1 MFRIDLGLK
10 FGSNEIIVYKK
21 GCGIVAKEPAYL
33 AVTTSGKS
41 IKVHA
46 IGKKAEKLFNS
57 KSTNYQVYR
66 PIENGE
72 IVNEKMAK
80 LLLGKIVENVVE
92 GNSFITNVY
101 ALVAVPSALN
111 EKQLLLI
118 KKVLHESGVNK
129 VEFVFNSVCVQSNLD
144 FDSHSHVMVVDIG
157 KNITDIS
164 VLNEY
169 NFCFGR
175 MYFLGGEDMDKSIVT
190 FVADNFGL
198 NISKQTAESIK
209 NEVASLYNRD
219 MYSYDF
225 VGTNENG
232 NLARASITANDV
244 RLAISNVYDAIF
256 ERIDEI
262 LKSLPAEVANDVY
275 NTGIVFVGG
284 GSKIAGLY
292 EYAKK
297 KLDFP
302 VIVSDQPE
310 DAVVL
315 GLGKLLCGGKEFL
328 KQKVWFVF

>member
-1 MFRIDLGLK
+1 MFRVDLGLK

-33 AVTTSGKS
+33 AVTANGKNF
-41 IKVHA
+41 KVHA
-46 IGKKAEKLFNS
+46 IGKKAEKLFNA
-57 KSTNYQVYR
+57 KSTNFQVYR
-66 PIENGE
+66 PIQNST
-72 IVNEKMAK
+72 IVDEKMAR
-80 LLLGKIVENVVE
+80 LLLGKIIENIVEDNK
-92 GNSFITNVY
+92 FITNIY

-111 EKQLLLI
+111 EQQLLLI
-118 KKVLHESGVNK
+118 KKVLHECGVNK
-129 VEFVFNSVCVQSNLD
+129 VEFVFNSVCIQSNLD
-144 FDSHSHVMVVDIG
+144 FDSHKHIMVVDIG

-169 NFCFGR
+169 NFAFGR

-190 FVADNFGL
+190 FVADNYDLKIG
-198 NISKQTAESIK
+198 KQTAEDIK

-225 VGTNENG
+225 VGTTENN
-232 NLARASITANDV
+232 NLARASITANDI

-256 ERIDEI
+256 ERVNDV

-275 NTGIVFVGG
+275 NTAIVFVGG

-292 EYAKK
+292 EYAKSK
-297 KLDFP
+297 IDFP
-302 VIVSDQPE
+302 IIVADEPA

-315 GLGKLLCGGKEFL
+315 GFGKLLVGDKDFL
-328 KQKVWFVF
+328 KITL

>member
-21 GCGIVAKEPAYL
+21 GSGIVAKEPAYL
-33 AVTTSGKS
+33 AVSTNGRLV
-41 IKVHA
+41 KVHA
-46 IGKKAEKLFNS
+46 IGKKAEKLFNA
-57 KSTNYQVYR
+57 KSTNYQVFR

-72 IVNEKMAK
+72 IVDEKMAK
-80 LLLGKIVENVVE
+80 LLLGKIIENVVE
-92 GNSFITNVY
+92 DNMLITNIY

-111 EKQLLLI
+111 EQQLLLI
-118 KKVLHESGVNK
+118 KKVLRECGINK
-129 VEFVFNSVCVQSNLD
+129 VEFVFNSVCIQSDLD
-144 FDSHSHVMVVDIG
+144 FDSHAHIMVVDIG
-157 KNITDIS
+157 KNVTDIS

-190 FVADNFGL
+190 FVADNYGL
-198 NISKQTAESIK
+198 KISTQTAEKIK

-219 MYSYDF
+219 MYAYEF

-232 NLARASITANDV
+232 NMVRASITANDV
-244 RLAISNVYDAIF
+244 RLAISNVYDAVF
-256 ERIDEI
+256 ERICQI
-262 LKSLPAEVANDVY
+262 VKTLPADVVNDIY
-275 NTGIVFVGG
+275 NTGVVFVGG

-292 EYAKK
+292 EYAKN

-302 VIVSDQPE
+302 VIVADEPA

-315 GLGKLLCGGKEFL
+315 GLGKLLSSEKEFL
-328 KQKVWFVF
+328 KLKV

>member
-33 AVTTSGKS
+33 AVSTNGR
-41 IKVHA
+41 IVKVHA
-46 IGKKAEKLFNS
+46 IGKKAEKLFNA
-57 KSTNYQVYR
+57 KSTNYQVFR

-72 IVNEKMAK
+72 IVDEKMAK
-80 LLLGKIVENVVE
+80 LLLGKIIENVVE
-92 GNSFITNVY
+92 DNLLITYIY

-111 EKQLLLI
+111 EQQLLLI
-118 KKVLHESGVNK
+118 KKVLRECGVNK
-129 VEFVFNSVCVQSNLD
+129 VEFVFNSVCVQSSLD
-144 FDSHSHVMVVDIG
+144 FDSHAHIMVVDIG

-190 FVADNFGL
+190 FVADNYGL
-198 NISKQTAESIK
+198 KISTQTAEKIK

-219 MYSYDF
+219 MYAYEF

-232 NLARASITANDV
+232 NMTRASITANDV
-244 RLAISNVYDAIF
+244 RLAISNVYDAVF
-256 ERIDEI
+256 ERIGQI
-262 LKSLPAEVANDVY
+262 VKTLPADVINDIY

-292 EYAKK
+292 EYAKN
-297 KLDFP
+297 KLDFS
-302 VIVSDQPE
+302 VIVADEPA

-315 GLGKLLCGGKEFL
+315 GLGKLLSSEKEFL
-328 KQKVWFVF
+328 KLKV

>member
-1 MFRIDLGLK
+1 MFKVDLGLK

-33 AVTTSGKS
+33 AVTTNGKS

-46 IGKKAEKLFNS
+46 IGKKAEKLFNA

-66 PIENGE
+66 PIENSA
-72 IVNEKMAK
+72 IVNEKMAR
-80 LLLGKIVENVVE
+80 LLLGKIIENVVE
-92 GNSFITNVY
+92 DSLLITNIY

-111 EKQLLLI
+111 EQQLLLI
-118 KKVLHESGVNK
+118 KKVLRECGINK
-129 VEFVFNSVCVQSNLD
+129 VEFVFNSVCIQSNLD
-144 FDSHSHVMVVDIG
+144 FDSHKHIMVVDIG

-169 NFCFGR
+169 NFAFGR

-190 FVADNFGL
+190 FIADNYDL
-198 NISKQTAESIK
+198 KISNQTAENIK
-209 NEVASLYNRD
+209 NELASLYNRD

-225 VGTNENG
+225 VGTNDNN
-232 NLARASITANDV
+232 NLVRSSITANDI

-256 ERIDEI
+256 ERINDV
-262 LKSLPAEVANDVY
+262 LKSLPAEVANDIY
-275 NTGIVFVGG
+275 NTGVVFVGG

-292 EYAKK
+292 EYAKSK
-297 KLDFP
+297 FDFP
-302 VIVSDQPE
+302 IIVADEPA

-315 GLGKLLCGGKEFL
+315 GLGKLLVSDKDFL
-328 KQKVWFVF
+328 KITL

>member
-21 GCGIVAKEPAYL
+21 GSGIVAKEPAYL
-33 AVTTSGKS
+33 AVSTNGRLV
-41 IKVHA
+41 KVHA
-46 IGKKAEKLFNS
+46 IGKKAEKLFNA
-57 KSTNYQVYR
+57 KSTNYQVFR

-72 IVNEKMAK
+72 IVDEKMAK
-80 LLLGKIVENVVE
+80 LLLGKIIENVVE
-92 GNSFITNVY
+92 DNLLITNIY

-111 EKQLLLI
+111 EQQLLLI
-118 KKVLHESGVNK
+118 KKVLRECGVNK
-129 VEFVFNSVCVQSNLD
+129 VEFVFNSVCVQSSLD
-144 FDSHSHVMVVDIG
+144 FDSHAHIMVVDIG
-157 KNITDIS
+157 KNVTDIS

-190 FVADNFGL
+190 FVADNYGL
-198 NISKQTAESIK
+198 KISTQTAEKIK

-219 MYSYDF
+219 MYAYEF

-232 NLARASITANDV
+232 NMARASITANDV
-244 RLAISNVYDAIF
+244 RLAISNVYDAVF
-256 ERIDEI
+256 ERIGKI
-262 LKSLPAEVANDVY
+262 VKTLPADVVNDIY
-275 NTGIVFVGG
+275 NTGVVFVGG

-292 EYAKK
+292 EYAKN

-302 VIVSDQPE
+302 VIVADEPA

-315 GLGKLLCGGKEFL
+315 WLGKLLSSEKEFL
-328 KQKVWFVF
+328 KLKV

>member
-33 AVTTSGKS
+33 AVTTNGKM

-57 KSTNYQVYR
+57 KSANYKVYR

-72 IVNEKMAK
+72 IVDEKMAR
-80 LLLGKIVENVVE
+80 LLLGKIIENVVE
-92 GNSFITNVY
+92 GKLFITSIY
-101 ALVAVPSALN
+101 ALVAVPTALN
-111 EKQLLLI
+111 EQQLLLI

-129 VEFVFNSVCVQSNLD
+129 VEFVFNSVCVQSDLG
-144 FDSHSHVMVVDIG
+144 FDSHNHVMVVDIG
-157 KNITDIS
+157 KNVTDVS

-169 NFCFGR
+169 NLNFGR
-175 MYFLGGEDMDKSIVT
+175 MYYIGGQDMDKSIVT
-190 FVADNFGL
+190 FVSDNYGL
-198 NISKQTAESIK
+198 TISEQAAEKIK

-219 MYSYDF
+219 MYACEF
-225 VGTNENG
+225 VGTNENS
-232 NLARASITANDV
+232 NLVRASITANDV

-256 ERIDEI
+256 ERVDQVI
-262 LKSLPAEVANDVY
+262 KSLPAEVANDVF

-284 GSKIAGLY
+284 GSNIAGLY

-302 VIVSDQPE
+302 IIVPE
-310 DAVVL
+310 CPADAVVL
-315 GLGKLLCGGKEFL
+315 GLGKLLSSDKDFL
-328 KQKVWFVF
+328 KVKF

>member
-21 GCGIVAKEPAYL
+21 GSGIVAKEPAYL
-33 AVTTSGKS
+33 AVSTNGRLV
-41 IKVHA
+41 KVHA
-46 IGKKAEKLFNS
+46 IGKKAEKLFNA
-57 KSTNYQVYR
+57 KSTNYQVFR

-72 IVNEKMAK
+72 IVDEKMAK
-80 LLLGKIVENVVE
+80 LLLGKIIENVVE
-92 GNSFITNVY
+92 DNLLITNVY

-111 EKQLLLI
+111 EQQLLLI
-118 KKVLHESGVNK
+118 KKVLRECGVNK
-129 VEFVFNSVCVQSNLD
+129 VEFVFNSVCVQSSLD
-144 FDSHSHVMVVDIG
+144 FDSHAHIMVVDIG
-157 KNITDIS
+157 KNVTDIS

-190 FVADNFGL
+190 FVADNYGL
-198 NISKQTAESIK
+198 KISTQTAEKIK

-219 MYSYDF
+219 MYAYEF

-232 NLARASITANDV
+232 NMARASITAIYV
-244 RLAISNVYDAIF
+244 RLAISNVYDAVF
-256 ERIDEI
+256 ERIGQI
-262 LKSLPAEVANDVY
+262 VKTLPADVVNDIY
-275 NTGIVFVGG
+275 NTGVVFVGG

-292 EYAKK
+292 EYAKN

-302 VIVSDQPE
+302 VIVADEPA

-315 GLGKLLCGGKEFL
+315 GLGKLLSSEKEFL
-328 KQKVWFVF
+328 KLKV